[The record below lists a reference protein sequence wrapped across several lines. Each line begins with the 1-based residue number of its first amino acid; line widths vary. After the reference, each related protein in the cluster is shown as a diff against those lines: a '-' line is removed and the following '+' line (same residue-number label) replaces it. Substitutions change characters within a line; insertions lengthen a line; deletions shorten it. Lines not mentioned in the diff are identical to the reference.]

1 VFRCCSWH
9 VVETGVSERAGFSIN
24 VHGLRRTFATI
35 VAEPS
40 SDEMLAMRLIRDR
53 LPGQTGLYIKRNLG
67 ELLNRHT
74 PLHLVRGSVD

>member
-1 VFRCCSWH
+1 
-9 VVETGVSERAGFSIN
+9 
-24 VHGLRRTFATI
+24 
-35 VAEPS
+35 
-40 SDEMLAMRLIRDR
+40 MRLIRDR